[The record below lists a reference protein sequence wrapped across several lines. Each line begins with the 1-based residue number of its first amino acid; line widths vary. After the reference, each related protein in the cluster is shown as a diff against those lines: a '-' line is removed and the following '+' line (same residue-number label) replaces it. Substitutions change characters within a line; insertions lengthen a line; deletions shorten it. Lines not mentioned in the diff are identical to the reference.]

1 MSGTNATLHSNSTPL
16 SRRDFARRAITGLF
30 AAAAALHL
38 PLESVATPATE
49 LERLAVETE
58 ENNLWRLVRQQ
69 FLFEPGLIYLN
80 TGSVGACPRI
90 VIDSTLAFWRAI
102 EANPV
107 HHVFGG
113 IGAQM
118 EQVREKA
125 AHFLGA
131 DPDEMVL
138 TRNTTEGMTL
148 VATGLHLK
156 AGDEILTTTE
166 EHPGGLLCW
175 KYLAREAGIAVRQIQ
190 LPAPPKDA
198 TDILQRIE
206 DHITAKTRVLSFCHV
221 YYTTGLRMPLREI
234 AEIAHRRGLFLAV
247 DGAHPPGMLQVN
259 LHELGCDSYASSSH
273 KWMLAPKGSGLLYI
287 RKEMQDRVRPAFL
300 FSGRAPYT
308 GATGTRN
315 VPGIL
320 GHGVAM
326 DFHNTLG
333 RQVVE
338 KRILELN
345 RVLKERL
352 RQIPGVRLLTSMA
365 PELSSG
371 AASIAIDG
379 HEPAKVRATLRK
391 EYHIEVKSWSAGGR
405 SGLRISTHI
414 YNSVEEIDR
423 FVEALGKVIG

>member
-1 MSGTNATLHSNSTPL
+1 VAAP
-16 SRRDFARRAITGLF
+16 
-30 AAAAALHL
+30 AAA
-38 PLESVATPATE
+38 
-49 LERLAVETE
+49 LERLAKETDDD
-58 ENNLWRLVRQQ
+58 NLWRLVRQQ
-69 FLFEPGLIYLN
+69 FLFEPGLVYLN
-80 TGSVGACPRI
+80 TGSIGGCPRI
-90 VIDSTLAFWRAI
+90 VLDSTLAFWRAI

-107 HHVFGG
+107 LHVFGG

-118 EQVREKA
+118 QQVREKA
-125 AHFLGA
+125 ARFLGA
-131 DPDEMVL
+131 DTEEMVL

-148 VATGLHLK
+148 VATGLQLE
-156 AGDEILTTTE
+156 AGDEVLTTTE

-175 KYLAREAGIAVRQIQ
+175 KYLEKEIGVVVRQID
-190 LPAPPKDA
+190 LPAPPRDA
-198 TDILQRIE
+198 GEILQRIE
-206 DHITAKTRVLSFCHV
+206 DAITPRTRVFSFSHV
-221 YYTTGLRMPLREI
+221 YYTTGLRLPIRQI
-234 AEIAHRRGLFLAV
+234 ADIAHRRDIFFAV
-247 DGAHPPGMLQVN
+247 DGAHPPGMLQVD
-259 LHELGCDSYASSSH
+259 LHALGCDSYASSSH

-326 DFHNTLG
+326 DFHNTIG
-333 RQVVE
+333 RELVE
-338 KRILELN
+338 RRSLQLN

-352 RQIPGVRLLTSMA
+352 QEIPGVRLLTSMNA
-365 PELSSG
+365 ELSSG

-379 HEPAKVRATLRK
+379 LEPAKVRATLRK
-391 EYHIEVKSWSAGGR
+391 DYQIEVKSWSAGGR

-423 FVEALGKVIG
+423 FVEALRRVIG